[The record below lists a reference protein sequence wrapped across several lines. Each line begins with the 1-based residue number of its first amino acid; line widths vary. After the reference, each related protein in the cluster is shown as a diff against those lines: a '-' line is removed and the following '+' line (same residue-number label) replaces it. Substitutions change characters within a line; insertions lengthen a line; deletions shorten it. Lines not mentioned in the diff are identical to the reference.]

1 MTIEQWIET
10 YKPKVYYTDTRKFI
24 NDLKTL
30 YNVYIWSV
38 VADNDNWS
46 VTPSKKLA
54 TAKMFIVCENM
65 WEDSDLEFFFTDNN
79 ILEVTKYV
87 DNLNKTN

>member
-10 YKPKVYYTDTRKFI
+10 YKPKVYYTDVREFI
-24 NDLKTL
+24 THLRTL
-30 YNVYIWSV
+30 YDVYIWSV
-38 VADNDNWS
+38 VADKDNWS

-65 WEDSDLEFFFTDNN
+65 WDDADLEFCFTDEEM
-79 ILEVTKYV
+79 IKVIAYM
-87 DNLNKTN
+87 DNLNQ